1 MHVAWFFRSGFKDS
15 SVMLQV
21 CLCVCALITGGTLCT
36 SMDRDGTMTVN
47 WTEWREHF
55 LFNTFRNMEEIVH
68 YWKHSHV
75 SERFAVFVIFR
86 LMIAVTTWDK

>member
-1 MHVAWFFRSGFKDS
+1 M
-15 SVMLQV
+15 MLQV
-21 CLCVCALITGGTLCT
+21 CLCVCALITGGTLST

-47 WTEWREHF
+47 WTEWRDHF

-75 SERFAVFVIFR
+75 SERFAVFVILRFM
-86 LMIAVTTWDK
+86 LIKGKIQPTSVLQIGS